1 MHAPAASPDSSSSN
15 TGLRDERGRSIWR
28 VGTLTYTAAGLTVLF
43 CWLLWGDFAW
53 NMKERAIQPMSQML
67 FKQFKASD
75 LVLGL
80 MVTSLP
86 AALGMLIGPI
96 VSVRS
101 DNHRGRWGRRIPYL
115 LIPTPIAAAAM
126 VGMGYT
132 PELAT
137 AFSAALGDK
146 APDMIT
152 CRLLVFSGLW
162 AFFEIFTVIANAVF
176 VGLINDVVP
185 QAVIGRFF
193 ALFRI
198 VSLGAGIIFNSFL
211 MGHAEENYKIIFLC
225 LGLLYGLGFTLM
237 CLMVKEGDYP
247 PPPPRQE
254 GAYTARVFEPVKAYF
269 RECAAHRFYLWVFLA
284 AMIGNAAFLPINS
297 FDVPYIKS
305 IGMSL
310 ERFGELRSITYAIS
324 IGLAFVIGWLADKF
338 HPIRVGLVALA
349 AYAAISLWAGLF
361 AHDVTSFSF
370 AYVAHGVISGIFFTG
385 TASLFPRL
393 FPRAKFA
400 QFASAAGIILAM
412 GFICVPPVVGRVLD
426 ITHQAYHYTF
436 VIGGTVAATGCIVFG
451 VLYRQFCR
459 LGGMTGYIPP
469 GEIK

>member
-1 MHAPAASPDSSSSN
+1 
-15 TGLRDERGRSIWR
+15 
-28 VGTLTYTAAGLTVLF
+28 
-43 CWLLWGDFAW
+43 
-53 NMKERAIQPMSQML
+53 MKERAVQPMSQML

-75 LVLGL
+75 LILGL

-86 AALGMLIGPI
+86 AALGMLLGPI
-96 VSVRS
+96 ISVRS

-126 VGMGYT
+126 IGMGYT
-132 PELAT
+132 PELANIF
-137 AFSAALGDK
+137 AGLLGDN
-146 APDMIT
+146 APDTMT
-152 CRLLVFSGLW
+152 CRLIVFGALW
-162 AFFEIFTVIANAVF
+162 TFFEIFTVIANAVF
-176 VGLINDVVP
+176 VGLINDIVP

-211 MGHAEENYKIIFLC
+211 MGHAEENYKIIFIC
-225 LGLLYGLGFTLM
+225 LGALYGLGFTIM
-237 CLMVKEGDYP
+237 CLMVKEGEYP
-247 PPPPRQE
+247 PPAPKQD
-254 GAYTARVFEPVKAYF
+254 GVFVDRVLAPVKAYF
-269 RECAAHRFYLWVFLA
+269 RECAAHPFYLWIFIA

-324 IGLAFVIGWLADKF
+324 IGLAFGIGWMADKF
-338 HPIRVGLVALA
+338 HPIRIGLVALA
-349 AYAAISLWAGLF
+349 AYAVIALWAGLI
-361 AHDVTSFSF
+361 ANDVTSFSV

-400 QFASAAGIILAM
+400 QFASAAGIILAI
-412 GFICVPPVVGRVLD
+412 GFIGIPPIVGRVLD
-426 ITHQAYHYTF
+426 LTHHAYHYTF
-436 VIGGTVAATGCIVFG
+436 VIGGSVAAAGALVFAY
-451 VLYRQFCR
+451 LYRQFNR
-459 LGGMTGYIPP
+459 LGGMKNYAPP
-469 GEIK
+469 GN

>member
-1 MHAPAASPDSSSSN
+1 MAAPIPIPPSSSTPDTAPDGS
-15 TGLRDERGRSIWR
+15 RRWR
-28 VGTLTYTAAGLTVLF
+28 VGTLTYTAAGLFILF
-43 CWLLWGDFAW
+43 GWLLWGDFAW

-96 VSVRS
+96 ISVRS
-101 DNHRGRWGRRIPYL
+101 DNHRSRWGRRVPYL

-126 VGMGYT
+126 VGMGFT
-132 PELAT
+132 PQFADMLHT
-137 AFSAALGDK
+137 ALGESG
-146 APDMIT
+146 PDLVT
-152 CRLLVFSGLW
+152 CRLIVFSVLW
-162 AFFEIFTVIANAVF
+162 TIFEIFTVIANSVF

-193 ALFRI
+193 GLFRVI
-198 VSLGAGIIFNSFL
+198 SLGAGIVFNSFIIK
-211 MGHAEENYKIIFLC
+211 HAEENYKLIFIA
-225 LGLLYGLGFTLM
+225 LGALYGLGFTLM
-237 CLMVKEGDYP
+237 CFMVKEGEYP
-247 PPPPRQE
+247 PPAPRE
-254 GAYTARVFEPVKAYF
+254 AGTFASRIVDPIKAYV
-269 RECAAHRFYLWVFLA
+269 RECASHPFYLWLFLA
-284 AMIGNAAFLPINS
+284 AMAGNAAFLPINS

-305 IGMSL
+305 IGMTM

-324 IGLAFVIGWLADKF
+324 ITLAFVIGWMADKF
-338 HPIRVGLVALA
+338 HPIRIGIVSLGL
-349 AYAAISLWAGLF
+349 YAMIALWAGLF
-361 AHDVTSFSF
+361 AQGTSTFSV

-412 GFICVPPVVGRVLD
+412 GFICVPPLVGRVLD
-426 ITHQAYHYTF
+426 LTNHAYHYTF
-436 VIGGTVAATGCIVFG
+436 VIGGIVAALGCLIFT
-451 VLYRQFCR
+451 VLYRKFSA
-459 LGGMTGYIPP
+459 LGGIMDYVPP
-469 GEIK
+469 S

>member
-1 MHAPAASPDSSSSN
+1 MNPAPVPSTPESESAPELAN
-15 TGLRDERGRSIWR
+15 GVKRWR
-28 VGTLTYTAAGLTVLF
+28 VGTLTYGTAGLIVLF

-53 NMKERAIQPMSQML
+53 NMKERAVQPMSQLL

-115 LIPTPIAAAAM
+115 LIPTPIAALAM

-132 PELAT
+132 VEIADLLHGV
-137 AFSAALGDK
+137 LGAD
-146 APDMIT
+146 APDPIA
-152 CRLLVFSGLW
+152 CRLIVFAGLW
-162 AFFEIFTVIANAVF
+162 TFFEIFTVIANSVF

-198 VSLGAGIIFNSFL
+198 VGLGAGIVFNSFL
-211 MGHAEENYKIIFLC
+211 IGHAEENFKLLFIG
-225 LGLLYGLGFTLM
+225 LGLLYGLGFSVM
-237 CLMVKEGDYP
+237 CFMVKEGEYP
-247 PPPPRQE
+247 PPAPKTD
-254 GAYTARVFEPVKAYF
+254 GAFTSRVAEPIKAYV
-269 RECAAHRFYLWVFLA
+269 RECSAHRFYIWIFLA

-297 FDVPYIKS
+297 FDVPYIRS
-305 IGMSL
+305 IGMSM
-310 ERFGELRSITYAIS
+310 ERYGELRSITYAIS
-324 IGLAFVIGWLADKF
+324 ICLALFIGWFADKY
-338 HPIRVGLVALA
+338 HPIRVGICALVV
-349 AYAAISLWAGLF
+349 YAAIALWAGFF
-361 AHDVTSFSF
+361 ATDIASFSV

-400 QFASAAGIILAM
+400 QFASAAGIILAV
-412 GFICVPPVVGRVLD
+412 GFIGVPPVVGRLLD
-426 ITHQAYHYTF
+426 LTDHAYHYTF
-436 VIGGTVAATGCIVFG
+436 VIGGGLAATGALAFFI
-451 VLYRQFCR
+451 LYRQFVA
-459 LGGMTGYIPP
+459 LGGSERYAPP
-469 GEIK
+469 S

>member
-1 MHAPAASPDSSSSN
+1 MAAPTPIPSSSASAASVKIAPDGSKLWSA
-15 TGLRDERGRSIWR
+15 
-28 VGTLTYTAAGLTVLF
+28 GTLTYTTAGLFILF
-43 CWLLWGDFAW
+43 GWLLWGDFAW

-75 LVLGL
+75 VILGL

-96 VSVRS
+96 ISVRS

-126 VGMGYT
+126 VGMGFT
-132 PELAT
+132 PQFAEMLH
-137 AFSAALGDK
+137 AALGEN
-146 APDMIT
+146 APDILT
-152 CRLLVFSGLW
+152 CRLLVFSCLW
-162 AFFEIFTVIANAVF
+162 TVFEIFTVIANAVF

-193 ALFRI
+193 GLFRI
-198 VSLGAGIIFNSFL
+198 VSLGAGIIFNSFIIK
-211 MGHAEENYKIIFLC
+211 HAEENYKFIFIA
-225 LGLLYGLGFTLM
+225 LGALYGLGFTLM
-237 CLMVKEGDYP
+237 CMMVKEGEYP
-247 PPPPRQE
+247 PPAPRE
-254 GAYTARVFEPVKAYF
+254 KGTFASRVVDPIRAYV
-269 RECAAHRFYLWVFLA
+269 RECASHPFYLWLFLA
-284 AMIGNAAFLPINS
+284 AMAGNAAFLPINS

-305 IGMSL
+305 IGMSM

-324 IGLAFVIGWLADKF
+324 ITLAFAIGWMADKF
-338 HPIRVGLVALA
+338 HPIRIGIFSLGL
-349 AYAAISLWAGLF
+349 YAAIALWAGLF
-361 AHDVTSFSF
+361 SHGTASFSV

-412 GFICVPPVVGRVLD
+412 GFICVPPLVGRVLD
-426 ITHQAYHYTF
+426 LTDHAYHYTF
-436 VIGGTVAATGCIVFG
+436 VIGGIVAGLGCLIFI
-451 VLYRQFCR
+451 VLYRKFCA
-459 LGGMTGYIPP
+459 LGGVRNYLPP
-469 GEIK
+469 S

>member
-1 MHAPAASPDSSSSN
+1 MQAPAVSPEPAPSPASVPTSDAK
-15 TGLRDERGRSIWR
+15 GRRAWK
-28 VGTLTYTAAGLTVLF
+28 VGTITYTATGLTLLF

-75 LVLGL
+75 LVIGL

-86 AALGMLIGPI
+86 AALGMLLGPI
-96 VSVRS
+96 ISVRS

-132 PELAT
+132 PEFAEILA
-137 AFSAALGDK
+137 ASLGDN
-146 APDMIT
+146 APDALT
-152 CRLLVFSGLW
+152 CRLIVFSGLW

-198 VSLGAGIIFNSFL
+198 VSLGAGILFNSFL
-211 MGHAEENYKIIFLC
+211 MGHAEENYKIIFIA
-225 LGLLYGLGFTLM
+225 LGTLYGLGFTLM
-237 CLMVKEGDYP
+237 CFMVKEGEYP

-254 GAYTARVFEPVKAYF
+254 GVFADRVAAPVKAYF
-269 RECAAHRFYLWVFLA
+269 RECSAHRFYLWIFLA

-305 IGMSL
+305 IGMSMD
-310 ERFGELRSITYAIS
+310 RFGELRSITYAIS
-324 IGLAFVIGWLADKF
+324 ICLAFVIGWLADRF
-338 HPIRVGLVALA
+338 HPIRVGITSLGLYSVIA
-349 AYAAISLWAGLF
+349 LWAGLF
-361 AHDVTSFSF
+361 ATDVASFSI
-370 AYVAHGVISGIFFTG
+370 AYVAHGVISGVFFTG

-412 GFICVPPVVGRVLD
+412 GFICVPPLVGRILD
-426 ITHQAYHYTF
+426 LTDHAYHYTF
-436 VIGGTVAATGCIVFG
+436 VIGGGVAAAGCLVFCI
-451 VLYRQFCR
+451 LYRQFLG
-459 LGGMTGYIPP
+459 LGGMRSYAPP
-469 GEIK
+469 S

>member
-1 MHAPAASPDSSSSN
+1 MQAPIVSSEPASSSPSVSTCDA
-15 TGLRDERGRSIWR
+15 TGRRTWR
-28 VGTLTYTAAGLTVLF
+28 VGTLAYSATGLTILF

-75 LVLGL
+75 LIVGL

-86 AALGMLIGPI
+86 AALGMLLGPVI
-96 VSVRS
+96 SVRS

-132 PELAT
+132 PQLAEMF
-137 AFSAALGDK
+137 ASFLGDK
-146 APDMIT
+146 APDPLT
-152 CRLLVFSGLW
+152 CRLIVFSCLW
-162 AFFEIFTVIANAVF
+162 TFFEIFTVIANSVF

-211 MGHAEENYKIIFLC
+211 MGHAEENYKIIFIA
-225 LGLLYGLGFTLM
+225 LGTLYGLGFTLM
-237 CLMVKEGDYP
+237 CFMVKEGEYP
-247 PPPPRQE
+247 PPPPRQD
-254 GAYTARVFEPVKAYF
+254 GVFTSRVAEPVKAYF
-269 RECAAHRFYLWVFLA
+269 RECSAHRFYLWIFLA

-305 IGMSL
+305 IGMSM

-324 IGLAFVIGWLADKF
+324 ICLAFVIGWFADKF
-338 HPIRVGLVALA
+338 HPIRVGLTALGL
-349 AYAAISLWAGLF
+349 YAAIALWAGLF
-361 AHDVTSFSF
+361 ATDVTSFSI
-370 AYVAHGVISGIFFTG
+370 AYVAHGVISGVFFTG

-412 GFICVPPVVGRVLD
+412 GFICVPPVVGRILD
-426 ITHQAYHYTF
+426 LSNHAYHYTF
-436 VIGGTVAATGCIVFG
+436 VIGGGVAAAGCATFF
-451 VLYRQFCR
+451 VLYRQFLS
-459 LGGMTGYIPP
+459 LGGMRNYTPP
-469 GEIK
+469 S